1 MFSKNVV
8 KPDTEATLGKAADHA
23 PSILSAGLT
32 IDGDLSS
39 EGELQIDCVIRGN
52 VTASAVVIGAQGS
65 VTGDVTAQDV
75 TILGHVY
82 GDIKAGD
89 IHCSNG
95 SRISGNVHY
104 RSINV
109 EPGAR
114 IAISLT
120 PAGAA

>member
-1 MFSKNVV
+1 MFSKNVD
-8 KPDTEATLGKAADHA
+8 KSDIRPHGGKTVDHA

-32 IDGDLSS
+32 IDGDLNS

-52 VTASAVVIGAQGS
+52 VTAPAVVIGTQGS
-65 VTGDVTAQDV
+65 VTGNVTAQDV

-89 IHCSNG
+89 IRCSSG

-104 RSINV
+104 GSINV

-120 PAGAA
+120 PAGA